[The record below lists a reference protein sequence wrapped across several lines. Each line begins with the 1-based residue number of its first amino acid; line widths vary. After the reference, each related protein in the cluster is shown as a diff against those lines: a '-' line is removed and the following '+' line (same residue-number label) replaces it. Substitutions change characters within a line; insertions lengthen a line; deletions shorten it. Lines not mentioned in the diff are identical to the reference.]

1 MKSFGKVLEKFYSRE
16 ICFCFFYGL
25 SIASKL
31 NKLIFL
37 FFQLNKFYFKRR
49 NVRCWTTNHL
59 AASREMIVV
68 RFLLCRHL
76 LTRIVKRNKK
86 ILSLILLDWIR
97 IRQQNFLKRYN
108 FELVVWKSFRK
119 FWRVLFPR
127 NFFKR
132 YDFEKKIVDSFE
144 KVLEKFWKSFTPA
157 KFVFCFFTV
166 WVSHHY
172 WS

>member
-1 MKSFGKVLEKFYSRE
+1 MEKFYSRE
-16 ICFCFFYGL
+16 ICFLFFYGL
-25 SIASKL
+25 SIASL
-31 NKLIFL
+31 LKLIFL

-127 NFFKR
+127 NFFGVITL
-132 YDFEKKIVDSFE
+132 KKKWWIVF
-144 KVLEKFWKSFTPA
+144 EKFWKSFGKVLLPRNL
-157 KFVFCFFTV
+157 FLFFLRFE
-166 WVSHHY
+166 Y
-172 WS
+172 RFKIK